1 MRKPGSWLRYER
13 IRVMSSSLATTIHDP
28 IPSPT
33 TASPGS
39 QAVGS
44 TERNIRQTTLP
55 NGLLVLTERMPHV
68 NSVSVGVWVRTGS
81 RDESPERNGISH
93 FVEHMVFKGS
103 EGRTAQEIAREVDSM
118 GGNLDAFT
126 SKEMISFSMKVL
138 EEKREPALDIL
149 SDLVL
154 RPTFAAEDVVR
165 EQGVI
170 QEEIKMD
177 EDNPDYLIHEVFTQK
192 FWKGDALGRPIL
204 GTAKTVGSFDREI
217 LMDEHR
223 RRFVPEAMIVSAA
236 GKLEHADMV
245 EAIARRFGGME
256 PGEGAVRATGVPRTY
271 PHLTL
276 KRKRSLEQ
284 VQICLGVA
292 APPVADARRYQ
303 AYLLNTILGGGMSSR
318 LFQSVREERGLAYS
332 IYSELNPFRDA
343 GSLSVYAGAAVEKAD
358 EVVRLTLVE
367 LRRLKEQPVEAAE
380 LQRAKDQLKS
390 NIVMGMESSGS
401 RMSNLARQ
409 QMYYGRF
416 FGVDEIVAEIDQ
428 VSAEEIQALSRE
440 LFASERLALAM
451 LGNLQSTLSKAD
463 LTC

>member
-1 MRKPGSWLRYER
+1 MA
-13 IRVMSSSLATTIHDP
+13 SSTIHDP
-28 IPSPT
+28 SSPPVSI
-33 TASPGS
+33 SPEGH
-39 QAVGS
+39 ALRS

-55 NGLLVLTERMPHV
+55 NGLLVLTERMSHV
-68 NSVSVGVWVRTGS
+68 NSVSMGVWIRSGS

-138 EEKREPALDIL
+138 EEKRDPAMDIL

-154 RPTFAAEDVVR
+154 RPTFAPEDVAR
-165 EQGVI
+165 EVGVI

-177 EDNPDYLIHEVFTQK
+177 EDNPDYLVHEIFTQK
-192 FWKGDALGRPIL
+192 FWKRDALGRPIL
-204 GTAKTVGSFDREI
+204 GTAKTVASFDQAV
-217 LMDEHR
+217 LLDEHR
-223 RRFVPEAMIVSAA
+223 KRFAPESMIISAA
-236 GKLEHADMV
+236 GQLEHEEMAA
-245 EAIARRFGGME
+245 AIEHRFGSLTPQPEM
-256 PGEGAVRATGVPRTY
+256 PGGSSHPVAY
-271 PHLTL
+271 PHMTL

-284 VQICLGVA
+284 VQICLGVT
-292 APPVADARRYQ
+292 APPVNDPQRYP

-332 IYSELNPFRDA
+332 IYSELNPFRDT
-343 GSLSVYAGAAVEKAD
+343 GSLCVYAGAAIDKAD
-358 EVVRLTLVE
+358 EVVRLTLEE
-367 LRRLKEQPVEAAE
+367 LRRLKEHPVDAGE
-380 LQRAKDQLKS
+380 LDRAKAQLKS

-416 FGVDEIVAEIDQ
+416 FGVQEIIYDIES
-428 VSAEEIQALSRE
+428 VSAEQIQTLARG
-440 LFASERLALAM
+440 LFKAEGLALTM
-451 LGNLQSTLSKAD
+451 LGNLQSSLTRDD
-463 LTC
+463 LAC